1 MKPEGPI
8 RVLLIDDQPLFR
20 RALTTALNR
29 HPDIHARA
37 CPADIPAIR
46 EHLLRD
52 HPEVILASANLHH
65 DGLLPLVRRLRAHYP
80 VPLLVYSEKT
90 EPDERVARA
99 LELGA
104 TETLVVHSDPRPRSV
119 NAAADR
125 LVVRIRAVAGGL
137 PLPPVVSPPGPRVG
151 LFRAAG
157 VDPARYVVAIGASTG
172 GTQALPRFLSH
183 IPPDFPPTVIVQH
196 MPAGF
201 TQAFANRLDGL
212 SAARVSEAAD
222 GEPLRPGCVLIAR
235 GDTHLTVRVAGSG
248 WVARYTDRAP
258 VNRHCPS
265 VDVLFESVARAVG
278 RQAVGILMT
287 GMGNDGAAGLLMLR
301 RAGAVTI
308 AQNEQSCIVYGM
320 PKEAVERGA
329 ALYTAAPEEMPALI
343 LRTLEDRM
351 RHERPMPVGP
361 R

>member
-8 RVLLIDDQPLFR
+8 RVLLIDDRPLFG
-20 RALTTALNR
+20 RALAAALNR
-29 HPDIHARA
+29 HPDVHACA
-37 CPADIPAIR
+37 CTADIPAIR
-46 EHLLRD
+46 EHLLRG
-52 HPEVILASANLHH
+52 HPEVILASADLRH
-65 DGLLPLVRRLRAHYP
+65 DGLLPLVRRLRANYP
-80 VPLLVYSEKT
+80 VPLLVYTEKT
-90 EPDERVARA
+90 QPDERIARA

-104 TETLVVHSDPRPRSV
+104 TETLIVPADPRPRSV

-125 LVVRIRAVAGGL
+125 IVGRIRAVSSGV
-137 PLPPVVSPPGPRVG
+137 PLTPVVSPRGPSGG

-157 VDPARYVVAIGASTG
+157 VDPARYVVAIGSSTG
-172 GTQALPRFLSH
+172 GTQALPRFLSLV
-183 IPPDFPPTVIVQH
+183 PPDFPPTVIVQH

-201 TQAFANRLDGL
+201 TRGFANRLDTL
-212 SAARVSEAAD
+212 SAARVSEAED
-222 GEPLRPGCVLIAR
+222 GEPLRPGCVLVAR

-248 WVARYTDRAP
+248 WVARYADREP

-265 VDVLFESVARAVG
+265 VDVLFESVARAAG
-278 RQAVGILMT
+278 RQAVGVLMT
-287 GMGNDGAAGLLMLR
+287 GMGNDGAAGLLALR

-320 PKEAVERGA
+320 PKEAVDRGA

-343 LRTLEDRM
+343 LRTLQERM
-351 RHERPMPVGP
+351 RHAGPMPIGP